1 MADIENYSASWKPRY
16 NPWIIALT
24 VTLATFMKVLDTS
37 IANPTSAAVALA
49 GWKLP
54 LLEGVF
60 SSCFGKPCQRCDTE
74 CIQPRR
80 RDGETGRRSGL
91 KIRRP
96 SGHGG
101 SSPPPG
107 TNSTSVPSTQNHFS
121 REKLKRFSSVNGLLE
136 VSWCCDVFS

>member
-91 KIRRP
+91 KIRRSLGPWGFKSP
-96 SGHGG
+96 SRHQFTLSCFNPKSFFG
-101 SSPPPG
+101 
-107 TNSTSVPSTQNHFS
+107 
-121 REKLKRFSSVNGLLE
+121 KLKRLFTCGGLSE
-136 VSWCCDVFS
+136 VSR